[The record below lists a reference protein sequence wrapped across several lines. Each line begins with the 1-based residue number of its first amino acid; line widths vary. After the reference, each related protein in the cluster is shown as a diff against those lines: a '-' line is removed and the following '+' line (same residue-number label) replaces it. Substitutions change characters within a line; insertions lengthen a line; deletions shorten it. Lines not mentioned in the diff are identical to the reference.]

1 VGCYKSFMP
10 QAFEADPFLTT
21 QALAPIRLADGVLAE
36 LTGAILDGRL
46 PEGGALPSEARL
58 AARFGVSKQ
67 VVREAIRQLAALGVV
82 EIGQGRS
89 TRVVAMTGEPLGR
102 FWRFA
107 VGDTA
112 VGLQEAVELR
122 RMLEPQVA
130 RLAAQRA
137 TSAGLAELTEAL
149 QRMERAIDDPALW
162 MEADL
167 DFHATLARL
176 TGNRLVQLQVRGLRP
191 VIERVMQRMNNVAN
205 RRPADWRV
213 TFERHARVQRAVAA
227 RDADAAQAA
236 MLDHFAAAEGA
247 IAAIVTATREAT
259 T

>member
-1 VGCYKSFMP
+1 MQVLL
-10 QAFEADPFLTT
+10 ADPFAAT
-21 QALAPIRLADGVLAE
+21 QALAPVRLADGVLAE
-36 LTGAILDGRL
+36 LSGAILDGRL

-67 VVREAIRQLAALGVV
+67 VVREAIRQLAALGIV
-82 EIGQGRS
+82 EIGQGRA

-112 VGLQEAVELR
+112 AGLREAVELR

-130 RLAAQRA
+130 RLAAERA
-137 TSAGLAELTEAL
+137 TEDGLIDLAAAL
-149 QRMERAIDDPALW
+149 ARMEAAIADPTHW
-162 MEADL
+162 MQADL

-176 TGNRLVQLQVRGLRP
+176 AGNRLVRLQMHGLRP
-191 VIERVMQRMNNVAN
+191 VIERVMQRMNAIAT
-205 RRPADWRV
+205 REPADWRT
-213 TFERHARVQRAVAA
+213 TFERHARVQRAVMA

-247 IAAIVTATREAT
+247 IAAIFTHAGEPTE
-259 T
+259 

>member
-1 VGCYKSFMP
+1 MQ
-10 QAFEADPFLTT
+10 QALADPFGTT

-67 VVREAIRQLAALGVV
+67 VVREAIRQLAALGIV
-82 EIGQGRS
+82 EIGQGRA

-107 VGDTA
+107 VGETA
-112 VGLQEAVELR
+112 AGLREAVELR

-137 TSAGLAELTEAL
+137 TASGIAELSDAL
-149 QRMERAIDDPALW
+149 ARMQAAIAEPALW
-162 MEADL
+162 IEADL

-176 TGNRLVQLQVRGLRP
+176 TGNRLVQLQMHGLRP
-191 VIERVMQRMNNVAN
+191 VILRAMQRMNAIAT
-205 RRPADWRV
+205 RKAADWRV
-213 TFERHARVQRAVAA
+213 TYERHARVQRAIAMQ
-227 RDADAAQAA
+227 DADAAEAA
-236 MLDHFAAAEGA
+236 MRDHFAAAEGA
-247 IAAIVTATREAT
+247 IAAIFTATTPGEEQQ
-259 T
+259 

>member
-1 VGCYKSFMP
+1 M
-10 QAFEADPFLTT
+10 QHAMADDPFFAT
-21 QALAPIRLADGVLAE
+21 QALAPVRLADGVLAE

-67 VVREAIRQLAALGVV
+67 VVREAIRQLAALGIV
-82 EIGQGRS
+82 EIGQGRA

-107 VGDTA
+107 VGETA
-112 VGLQEAVELR
+112 AGLREAVELR

-130 RLAAQRA
+130 QLAARRA
-137 TSAGLAELTEAL
+137 TPAGIEELSAALATMQAAL
-149 QRMERAIDDPALW
+149 DDTARW
-162 MEADL
+162 MAADL
-167 DFHATLARL
+167 DFHETLARL
-176 TGNRLVQLQVRGLRP
+176 TGNRLVQLQMHGLRP

-205 RRPADWRV
+205 RTRADWLV

-227 RDADAAQAA
+227 RDADAAHAA

-247 IAAIVTATREAT
+247 IAAIFTAQQGEAT

>member
-1 VGCYKSFMP
+1 MQVL
-10 QAFEADPFLTT
+10 AADPFAATE
-21 QALAPIRLADGVLAE
+21 AGAHVRLADGVLAE
-36 LTGAILDGRL
+36 LSGAILDGRL

-67 VVREAIRQLAALGVV
+67 VVREAIRQLAALGIV
-82 EIGQGRS
+82 EIGQGRA

-112 VGLQEAVELR
+112 AGLREAVELR

-130 RLAAQRA
+130 RLAAERA
-137 TSAGLAELTEAL
+137 TENDLADLAVAL
-149 QRMERAIDDPALW
+149 ARMEHALADPTLW
-162 MEADL
+162 MQADL
-167 DFHATLARL
+167 DFHETLARL
-176 TGNRLVQLQVRGLRP
+176 AGNRLVRLQMHGLRP
-191 VIERVMQRMNNVAN
+191 VIERLMQRMNTIAT
-205 RRPADWRV
+205 RQPADWRT

-227 RDADAAQAA
+227 RDANAAYAA

-247 IAAIVTATREAT
+247 IAAIFTTPGEAQE
-259 T
+259 